1 MSVPSCACPTA
12 AQCQREAFAFGH
24 HRRTVPS
31 TDPDARPTVP
41 RPELWVKESPPPVHK
56 TRDVILIAR
65 TNIKRN
71 KLTVEVIGSEVGRE
85 IHDAA
90 EPAVPFNFTPA
101 RDMNRG
107 TRRVFSAY

>member
-56 TRDVILIAR
+56 TLRHS
-65 TNIKRN
+65 NCPYEYK
-71 KLTVEVIGSEVGRE
+71 KK
-85 IHDAA
+85 
-90 EPAVPFNFTPA
+90 
-101 RDMNRG
+101 
-107 TRRVFSAY
+107 